1 MIKKISLIILLLL
14 TSPIVYGQ
22 EKEITKEEKV
32 KEEKTFIG
40 KGLAEIDNVA
50 TKAWKEL
57 LKLFKKRP
65 FAYKPG
71 KGKHETKI
79 KRHNPPENYIFTKKI
94 VSTSKDSFLSDE
106 IYKKNKADLE
116 LKVFYP
122 RIRPGKGYVSFQI
135 GDYNNKRYI
144 SNVNINDINYIKL
157 VSPAGDTCEVKKF
170 KFLPRKDV
178 KRHFSFVLDHSG
190 SMGDSRAD
198 KLQQAV
204 YNAINYN
211 YSRDLNR
218 TTNYSVHKFDG
229 EGNINHIITS
239 KNIEQLYNSLVPP
252 IGLAGYGKSTAIKD
266 ALFQSVENIII
277 DSESETKTIIL
288 FTDGYS
294 NTDQITIPLSDIIR
308 KAIDNNINIVVVGF
322 GRWFD
327 ENYLNAIAYFAGGNS
342 YRIWHENEFNQLFEN
357 IFTDTDISYNLEFS
371 PCMFGD
377 EIQILMDVNGL
388 NLNDNYTGS
397 TFFAT
402 PANQGNSIAI
412 DILFDT
418 GSSKINE
425 IIYAN
430 EIDNLIQFLNYK
442 KDLNIT
448 IEGHTD
454 KVGSKSLN
462 KDLSLKRALSLK
474 KILVYKG
481 INENRIKIEGYGSEM
496 PAYAYVGNIKSNP
509 LNRRI
514 EIRIN

>member
-14 TSPIVYGQ
+14 TSPIIYGQ
-22 EKEITKEEKV
+22 EKEITKKEKV

-57 LKLFKKRP
+57 MKLFKKRP

-79 KRHNPPENYIFTKKI
+79 KRHNPPENYVFTKKI
-94 VSTSKDSFLSDE
+94 MTISRDSFLFNE
-106 IYKKNKADLE
+106 LYKKNEPDLE

-157 VSPAGDTCEVKKF
+157 VSPTGDTCEVKKF

-211 YSRDLNR
+211 YSRDFNR

-229 EGNINHIITS
+229 EGNVNHIITS

-252 IGLAGYGKSTAIKD
+252 IGLDGYGKSTAIKD

-462 KDLSLKRALSLK
+462 KNLSLKRALSLK
-474 KILVYKG
+474 KILVNKG

>member
-1 MIKKISLIILLLL
+1 VLKKIFLFVILLSLA
-14 TSPIVYGQ
+14 SPLVYGQ
-22 EKEITKEEKV
+22 ETEKV
-32 KEEKTFIG
+32 KDDKTFIG

-57 LKLFKKRP
+57 MKLFKKRP

-94 VSTSKDSFLSDE
+94 VSSSKDSFLSDE

-170 KFLPRKDV
+170 KFLTKKDV

-190 SMGDSRAD
+190 SMGDIRAD

-204 YNAINYN
+204 FNAINYN
-211 YSRDLNR
+211 YSNDLNKSS
-218 TTNYSVHKFDG
+218 NYSIHKFDG
-229 EGNINHIITS
+229 EGNINHLITS
-239 KNIEQLYNSLVPP
+239 NNIDKLYNSLLPP
-252 IGLAGYGKSTAIKD
+252 IGLAGYGRSTAIKD
-266 ALFQSVENIII
+266 ALYQSVENIIK
-277 DSESETKTIIL
+277 DTESETKTIIL

-342 YRIWHENEFNQLFEN
+342 YRIWHENEFYQLFEN

-388 NLNDNYTGS
+388 DSNDNYVAS

-418 GSSKINE
+418 GSSKISE

-430 EIDNLIQFLNYK
+430 EIDNLMQFLNYK
-442 KDLNIT
+442 KDINIT

-454 KVGSKSLN
+454 MVGTKSVN
-462 KDLSLKRALSLK
+462 KTLSYNRALSLK
-474 KILVYKG
+474 RILVGRG
-481 INENRIKIEGYGSEM
+481 IKENRIKIEGLGSEK
-496 PAYAYVGNIKSNP
+496 PAYSYLENIKSNP